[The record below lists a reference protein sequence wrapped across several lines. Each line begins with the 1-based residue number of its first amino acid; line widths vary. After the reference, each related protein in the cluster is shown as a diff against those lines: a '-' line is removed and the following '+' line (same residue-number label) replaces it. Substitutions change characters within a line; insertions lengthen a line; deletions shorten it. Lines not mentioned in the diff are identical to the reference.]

1 MTFTQEQISVLFDEI
16 ANGQGGYQHLL
27 KLSLEAIMR
36 AEREQF
42 NSEHKDSSNGYRLR
56 SVFAHKSKL
65 ELLIPRTR
73 HHNYYPL
80 ILSLIK
86 DQDNE
91 SKEMAFELYKAGLT
105 TEQVGELFGKIYGH
119 VYSKSAISEMMH
131 QARSDVFAW
140 MERKLDSVYPIL
152 YIDATYWHT
161 RRADTGVSNEAY
173 YTILAVKQDR
183 TREVI
188 GIVNHPTEGAS
199 NWESAFISLKER
211 GLEHVQLVVC
221 DGLSGIENVIQ
232 KVFPEANIQLCTVH
246 LTRNILAKVK
256 PKDKQQVA
264 KEVKEVFNP
273 ENATDKPI
281 NGINRLHDFVD
292 RWAKTYP
299 SLKIYKQ
306 SRAHFYFNY
315 LNYELPIRRM
325 IYTTNWI
332 ERLNRN
338 YKRTLR
344 MRSAMPSPESVLF
357 LIGSTAMNRKE
368 YNYPIH
374 QFSLTQKL
382 MFI

>member
-1 MTFTQEQISVLFDEI
+1 MTFTQEQISVLYDEI

-42 NSEHKDSSNGYRLR
+42 NDQHNDSSNGYRLR
-56 SVFAHKSKL
+56 RVFAHKSKL
-65 ELLIPRTR
+65 ELVIPRTR

-91 SKEMAFELYKAGLT
+91 SKEMAFELYKSGLT

-119 VYSKSAISEMMH
+119 VYSKSAIRQMMH

-140 MERKLDSVYPIL
+140 MERKLESVYPIL

-199 NWESAFISLKER
+199 NWENAFIALKAR
-211 GLEHVQLVVC
+211 GLDNVQLVVC
-221 DGLSGIENVIQ
+221 DGLTGIENVIQ
-232 KVFPEANIQLCTVH
+232 RVFPEATIQLCTVH

-256 PKDKQQVA
+256 PTDKQQVA
-264 KEVKEVFNP
+264 NEIKQVLNP
-273 ENATDKPI
+273 ENATDKTVD
-281 NGINRLHDFVD
+281 GIKRLHEFVD

-368 YNYPIH
+368 YDYPIH
-374 QFSLTQKL
+374 QFSQTQKL
-382 MFI
+382 LFI